1 MIKKQFKHNIMSKV
15 KDVILEGLERRIDA
29 LSAARDAA
37 AVPARG
43 WLRAVREAIGI
54 TQSRAAERA
63 AVSRQSYAQFE
74 ASEARGAI
82 SVSSLRRA
90 ARALDCELV
99 HFIVPRAQVA
109 ATYGE
114 LAAVHDPVAR
124 HMRATEHSMSLGGQ
138 GGPPRVPEARQGPG
152 P

>member
-1 MIKKQFKHNIMSKV
+1 MSKARNI
-15 KDVILEGLERRIDA
+15 ILQGLERKITS
-29 LSAARDAA
+29 LSAAREAA

-43 WLRAVREAIGI
+43 WLRAVREAVGI
-54 TQSRAAERA
+54 TQGRAAERA
-63 AVSRQSYAQFE
+63 ALSRQSYAQFE

-82 SVSSLRRA
+82 SISSLRKA

-99 HFIVPRAQVA
+99 YFIVPRAQVA

-114 LAAVHDPVAR
+114 LAAIHDPVAG

-138 GGPPRVPEARQGPG
+138 GEPPRAPARRQEPG
-152 P
+152 S